1 MEKLEAIKVD
11 RMGSAYKILSFVLG
25 LYLLLPTVCKAGEFK
40 VIRVDDGD
48 TIIAEGHDIEIK
60 VRLAGIDAPEIPMWG
75 SYVARSKDYLA
86 EMILNKSVEIKGHG
100 VGPLNRVL
108 GVIYLENKNIN
119 LEMVRAG
126 LAVAYRGILLR
137 GSDSTS
143 YIRAEAE
150 TRGAKRGMWSLEK
163 EYAPKKWLKIEET
176 NTRER

>member
-1 MEKLEAIKVD
+1 
-11 RMGSAYKILSFVLG
+11 
-25 LYLLLPTVCKAGEFK
+25 
-40 VIRVDDGD
+40 
-48 TIIAEGHDIEIK
+48 
-60 VRLAGIDAPEIPMWG
+60 MWG